1 MPATIVH
8 ALTPLS
14 GVPRIFNSGKYSPPL
29 HPLNTIVM
37 DPDLPFVLAGLA
49 IVAFTVIALAKIL
62 VNRRP
67 ADAVPPA
74 ELARIEERLNRI
86 EQAIDSIAVETE
98 RISEGQRFTT
108 KLLAE
113 APRVAAGP
121 PARPPAG

>member
-1 MPATIVH
+1 M
-8 ALTPLS
+8 
-14 GVPRIFNSGKYSPPL
+14 
-29 HPLNTIVM
+29 
-37 DPDLPFVLAGLA
+37 LAGLA
-49 IVAFTVIALAKIL
+49 IVAGTVIALARIL

-67 ADAVPPA
+67 TDAVPPA

-113 APRVAAGP
+113 TPRIAPGP

>member
-1 MPATIVH
+1 
-8 ALTPLS
+8 
-14 GVPRIFNSGKYSPPL
+14 
-29 HPLNTIVM
+29 M

-49 IVAFTVIALAKIL
+49 IVAGTLITLARIF

-67 ADAVPPA
+67 TDAVPPA

-113 APRVAAGP
+113 TPRAAAIP
-121 PARPPAG
+121 SARPPAG